1 MLVVRTDPPP
11 PVSKSVFGNRALWMS
26 VEPQPCEK
34 FPIERRREAMG
45 FRQNMEVRR
54 GNTIEG
60 RPQQASLLSPLVIIM
75 DMNTYDLKV
84 CRTDRHT
91 DIFWDS

>member
-1 MLVVRTDPPP
+1 
-11 PVSKSVFGNRALWMS
+11 
-26 VEPQPCEK
+26 
-34 FPIERRREAMG
+34 MG